1 MIKTVLLDLDDTILD
16 FKMSERVA
24 LTKTLNELSIEPTE
38 EIIKKYS
45 KYNISQWKRLELGEI
60 SREEVKV
67 NRYKLL
73 FDDIKVDASPQKA
86 TAIYEENLAHGHY
99 FVDGEMFMFAMKGSV
114 IETNDYNLY
123 VVSNGA
129 EKVQDG
135 RMKSAD
141 INHCFKGIFV
151 SEVVGF
157 EKPNVE
163 FFNKG
168 FSQIENFNADETV
181 IIGDSLSSD
190 IKGGKNA
197 KIKTVWFNPN
207 GLEYDDIVPDFQI
220 SSLDEIKPLLATL

>member
-1 MIKTVLLDLDDTILD
+1 MIKTVFLDLDDTILD

-24 LTKTLNELSIEPTE
+24 LIKTLKELDIEPTE

-45 KYNISQWKRLELGEI
+45 QYNISQWKRLELGEI
-60 SREEVKV
+60 GREEVKV
-67 NRYKLL
+67 NRFRLL
-73 FDDIKVDASPQKA
+73 FDDIAVDVSPEKA
-86 TAIYEENLAHGHY
+86 TEIYEEHLAHGHY
-99 FVDGEMFMFAMKGSV
+99 FVDGAKEMLDSIYK
-114 IETNDYNLY
+114 DYDLY
-123 VVSNGA
+123 LVSNGA
-129 EKVQDG
+129 KKVQEG
-135 RMKSAD
+135 RMKTAD

-163 FFNKG
+163 FFNKV
-168 FSQIENFNADETV
+168 FSQIDNFNPNEAV

-197 KIKTVWFNPN
+197 KIKTVWYNPN
-207 GLEYDDIVPDFQI
+207 GLEFSDIVPDYQI

>member
-24 LTKTLNELSIEPTE
+24 LTKTLNELNIEPTE

-73 FDDIKVDASPQKA
+73 FDDIKVDASPEKA
-86 TAIYEENLAHGHY
+86 TAIYEEHLAHGHY
-99 FVDGEMFMFAMKGSV
+99 FVDGAKEMLYSV
-114 IETNDYNLY
+114 YNDYNLY

-129 EKVQDG
+129 EKVQEG
-135 RMKSAD
+135 RMKTAD
-141 INHCFKGIFV
+141 INHCFKGIFI

-163 FFNKG
+163 FFNKV
-168 FSQIENFNADETV
+168 FSQIENFNADEAV

-207 GLEYDDIVPDFQI
+207 GLECDDIVPDFQI

>member
-60 SREEVKV
+60 S
-67 NRYKLL
+67 
-73 FDDIKVDASPQKA
+73 
-86 TAIYEENLAHGHY
+86 
-99 FVDGEMFMFAMKGSV
+99 
-114 IETNDYNLY
+114 
-123 VVSNGA
+123 
-129 EKVQDG
+129 KVQDG

-141 INHCFKGIFV
+141 INYCFKGIFV

-163 FFNKG
+163 FFNKV
-168 FSQIENFNADETV
+168 FSQIENFNADEAV

-207 GLEYDDIVPDFQI
+207 GLECDDIVPDFQI

>member
-1 MIKTVLLDLDDTILD
+1 MIKTVLFDLDDTILD

-24 LTKTLNELSIEPTE
+24 LSKTLIKLNIEPTE
-38 EIIKKYS
+38 EIISKYS

-60 SREEVKV
+60 DREEVKV

-73 FDDIKVDASPQKA
+73 FDDIGVDVSPKTA
-86 TAIYEENLAHGHY
+86 TEIYEENLAHGHY
-99 FVDGEMFMFAMKGSV
+99 FVDGAKEMLESV
-114 IETNDYNLY
+114 YKDYDLY
-123 VVSNGA
+123 LVSNGA
-129 EKVQDG
+129 KKVQEG
-135 RMKSAD
+135 RLSTAN

-163 FFNKG
+163 FFNKV
-168 FSQIENFNADETV
+168 FSQIENFDRKKTV

-207 GLEYDDIVPDFQI
+207 GLECSDIVPDYQI
-220 SSLDEIKPLLATL
+220 SSLSQIKSLLENI

>member
-1 MIKTVLLDLDDTILD
+1 MI
-16 FKMSERVA
+16 
-24 LTKTLNELSIEPTE
+24 
-38 EIIKKYS
+38 Y
-45 KYNISQWKRLELGEI
+45 Y
-60 SREEVKV
+60 
-67 NRYKLL
+67 YKLI
-73 FDDIKVDASPQKA
+73 FDDIKVDVSPQKA

-99 FVDGEMFMFAMKGSV
+99 FVDGAKEMLYS
-114 IETNDYNLY
+114 ICNDYNLY

-135 RMKSAD
+135 RMKSTD

-163 FFNKG
+163 FFNKV
-168 FSQIENFNADETV
+168 FSQIENFNADEAV

-190 IKGGKNA
+190 IKGGKKA

-207 GLEYDDIVPDFQI
+207 GLECDDIVPDFQI

>member
-24 LTKTLNELSIEPTE
+24 LTKTLNELNIKPTE

-99 FVDGEMFMFAMKGSV
+99 FVDGAKEMLYS
-114 IETNDYNLY
+114 IYNDYNLY

-163 FFNKG
+163 FFNKV
-168 FSQIENFNADETV
+168 FSQIENFNADEAV

-207 GLEYDDIVPDFQI
+207 GLEYGDIVPDFQI

>member
-24 LTKTLNELSIEPTE
+24 LTKTLNELNIEPTE

-99 FVDGEMFMFAMKGSV
+99 FVDGAKEMLYS
-114 IETNDYNLY
+114 IYNDYNLY

-129 EKVQDG
+129 EKVQEG
-135 RMKSAD
+135 RMSTAD
-141 INHCFKGIFV
+141 ISHCFKDIFI

-163 FFNKG
+163 FFNKV
-168 FSQIENFNADETV
+168 FSQIENFNADEAV

-207 GLEYDDIVPDFQI
+207 GLECDDIVPDFQI

>member
-73 FDDIKVDASPQKA
+73 FDDIKVDVSPQKA

-99 FVDGEMFMFAMKGSV
+99 FVDGAKEMLYS
-114 IETNDYNLY
+114 ICNDYNLY

-141 INHCFKGIFV
+141 INDCFKGIFV

-163 FFNKG
+163 FFNKV
-168 FSQIENFNADETV
+168 FSQIENFNADEAV

-207 GLEYDDIVPDFQI
+207 GLEYGDIVLIFK
-220 SSLDEIKPLLATL
+220 SHH

>member
-99 FVDGEMFMFAMKGSV
+99 FVDGAKEMLYS
-114 IETNDYNLY
+114 ICNDYNLY

-129 EKVQDG
+129 EKVQEG
-135 RMKSAD
+135 RMSTAD
-141 INHCFKGIFV
+141 ISHCFKDIFI

-157 EKPNVE
+157 EN
-163 FFNKG
+163 FNKV
-168 FSQIENFNADETV
+168 FSQIENFNADEAV

-207 GLEYDDIVPDFQI
+207 GLEHGDIVPDFQI

>member
-73 FDDIKVDASPQKA
+73 FDDIKVDVSPQKA

-99 FVDGEMFMFAMKGSV
+99 FVDGAKEMLYS
-114 IETNDYNLY
+114 ICNDYNLY

-129 EKVQDG
+129 EKVQEF
-135 RMKSAD
+135 
-141 INHCFKGIFV
+141 I

-163 FFNKG
+163 FFNKV
-168 FSQIENFNADETV
+168 FSQIENFNADEAV

-207 GLEYDDIVPDFQI
+207 GLEYGDIVPDFQI

>member
-73 FDDIKVDASPQKA
+73 FDDIKVDVSPQKA

-99 FVDGEMFMFAMKGSV
+99 FVDGAKEMLYS
-114 IETNDYNLY
+114 ICNDYNLY

-129 EKVQDG
+129 KKVQDG
-135 RMKSAD
+135 RM
-141 INHCFKGIFV
+141 
-151 SEVVGF
+151 
-157 EKPNVE
+157 
-163 FFNKG
+163 
-168 FSQIENFNADETV
+168 
-181 IIGDSLSSD
+181 IGDSLSSD

-207 GLEYDDIVPDFQI
+207 GLEYDDIVSDFQI

>member
-73 FDDIKVDASPQKA
+73 FDDIKVDVSPQKA

-99 FVDGEMFMFAMKGSV
+99 FVDGAKEMLYS
-114 IETNDYNLY
+114 ICNDYNLY

-129 EKVQDG
+129 END
-135 RMKSAD
+135 
-141 INHCFKGIFV
+141 CFKGIFV

-163 FFNKG
+163 FFNKV
-168 FSQIENFNADETV
+168 FSQIENFNADEAV

-207 GLEYDDIVPDFQI
+207 GLEYGDIVPDFQI

>member
-24 LTKTLNELSIEPTE
+24 LTKTLNELSIEATE

-73 FDDIKVDASPQKA
+73 FDDIKVDVSPQKA

-99 FVDGEMFMFAMKGSV
+99 FVYGAKEMLCS
-114 IETNDYNLY
+114 IYNDYNLY

-129 EKVQDG
+129 EKVQEG
-135 RMKSAD
+135 RMSTAD
-141 INHCFKGIFV
+141 ISHCFKDIFI

-163 FFNKG
+163 FFNKV
-168 FSQIENFNADETV
+168 FSQIENFNADEAV

-207 GLEYDDIVPDFQI
+207 GLEYGDIVPDFQI

>member
-24 LTKTLNELSIEPTE
+24 LTKTLNELNIEPTE

-73 FDDIKVDASPQKA
+73 FDDIKVDASPEKA

-99 FVDGEMFMFAMKGSV
+99 FVDGAKEMLYSV
-114 IETNDYNLY
+114 YNDYNLY

-129 EKVQDG
+129 EKVQEG

-141 INHCFKGIFV
+141 ISHCFKGIFI

-163 FFNKG
+163 FFNKV
-168 FSQIENFNADETV
+168 FSQIENFNADEAV

-207 GLEYDDIVPDFQI
+207 GLECNDIVPDFQI

>member
-99 FVDGEMFMFAMKGSV
+99 FVDGAK
-114 IETNDYNLY
+114 ETLYSICNDYNLY

-129 EKVQDG
+129 EKVQEG
-135 RMKSAD
+135 RMSTAD
-141 INHCFKGIFV
+141 ISHCFKDIFI

-163 FFNKG
+163 FFNKV
-168 FSQIENFNADETV
+168 FSQIENFNADEAV

-207 GLEYDDIVPDFQI
+207 GLEHGDIVPDFQI

>member
-24 LTKTLNELSIEPTE
+24 LTKTLNELNIEPTE

-99 FVDGEMFMFAMKGSV
+99 FVDGAKEMLYS
-114 IETNDYNLY
+114 IWNDYNLY

-129 EKVQDG
+129 KKVQEG
-135 RMKSAD
+135 RMSTAD
-141 INHCFKGIFV
+141 ISHCFKDIFI

-163 FFNKG
+163 FFNNV
-168 FSQIENFNADETV
+168 FSQIENFNADEAV

-207 GLEYDDIVPDFQI
+207 GLEYGDIVPDFQI
-220 SSLDEIKPLLATL
+220 SSLDEIKPLIATL

>member
-73 FDDIKVDASPQKA
+73 FDDIKVDASPEKA

-99 FVDGEMFMFAMKGSV
+99 FVDGAKEMLYS
-114 IETNDYNLY
+114 ICNDYNLY

-129 EKVQDG
+129 KKVQDG

-141 INHCFKGIFV
+141 ISHCFKGIFV

-163 FFNKG
+163 FFNKV
-168 FSQIENFNADETV
+168 FSQIENFNADEAV

-207 GLEYDDIVPDFQI
+207 GLECDDIVPDFQI

>member
-24 LTKTLNELSIEPTE
+24 LTKTLNELSIEATE

-73 FDDIKVDASPQKA
+73 FDDIKVDVSPQKA

-99 FVDGEMFMFAMKGSV
+99 FVDGAKEMLYS
-114 IETNDYNLY
+114 ICNDYNLY

-129 EKVQDG
+129 KKVQDG
-135 RMKSAD
+135 RMKS
-141 INHCFKGIFV
+141 
-151 SEVVGF
+151 
-157 EKPNVE
+157 
-163 FFNKG
+163 
-168 FSQIENFNADETV
+168 ADETV

>member
-24 LTKTLNELSIEPTE
+24 LTKTLNELNIEPTE

-86 TAIYEENLAHGHY
+86 TAIYEEHLAHGHY
-99 FVDGEMFMFAMKGSV
+99 FVDGAKEMLYS
-114 IETNDYNLY
+114 ICNDYNLY

-141 INHCFKGIFV
+141 INDCFKGIFV

-163 FFNKG
+163 FFNKV
-168 FSQIENFNADETV
+168 FSQIENFNADEAV
-181 IIGDSLSSD
+181 IIGDSL
-190 IKGGKNA
+190 
-197 KIKTVWFNPN
+197 V
-207 GLEYDDIVPDFQI
+207 
-220 SSLDEIKPLLATL
+220 

>member
-1 MIKTVLLDLDDTILD
+1 MKKILHTVIILLT
-16 FKMSERVA
+16 A
-24 LTKTLNELSIEPTE
+24 Q
-38 EIIKKYS
+38 KKC
-45 KYNISQWKRLELGEI
+45 
-60 SREEVKV
+60 
-67 NRYKLL
+67 
-73 FDDIKVDASPQKA
+73 F
-86 TAIYEENLAHGHY
+86 T
-99 FVDGEMFMFAMKGSV
+99 
-114 IETNDYNLY
+114 LY

-141 INHCFKGIFV
+141 INDCFKGIFV

-163 FFNKG
+163 FFNKV
-168 FSQIENFNADETV
+168 FSQIENFNADEAV

-207 GLEYDDIVPDFQI
+207 GLEYGDIVPDFQI

>member
-1 MIKTVLLDLDDTILD
+1 MIKTVFLDLDDTILD

-24 LTKTLNELSIEPTE
+24 LIKTLKELDIEPTE

-45 KYNISQWKRLELGEI
+45 QYNISQWKRLELGEI

-67 NRYKLL
+67 NRFRLL
-73 FDDIKVDASPQKA
+73 FDDIAVDVSPEI
-86 TAIYEENLAHGHY
+86 TTEIYEEHLAHGHY
-99 FVDGEMFMFAMKGSV
+99 FVDGAKEMLDSLYK
-114 IETNDYNLY
+114 DYDLY
-123 VVSNGA
+123 LVSNGA
-129 EKVQDG
+129 KKVQEG
-135 RMKSAD
+135 RMKTAD

-163 FFNKG
+163 FFNKV
-168 FSQIENFNADETV
+168 FSQIDNFNPNEAV

-197 KIKTVWFNPN
+197 KIKTVWYNPN
-207 GLEYDDIVPDFQI
+207 GLEFSDIVPDYQI

>member
-73 FDDIKVDASPQKA
+73 FDDIKVDASPEKA

-99 FVDGEMFMFAMKGSV
+99 FVDGAKEMLYS
-114 IETNDYNLY
+114 ICNDYNLNFMKNLVTSIWQFY
-123 VVSNGA
+123 VDGFRSMTLGRTLWLIIAIKLFIMFFILRLFFFPNYLNEAAGEGAKEDYVSSELIMRA
-129 EKVQDG
+129 G
-135 RMKSAD
+135 R
-141 INHCFKGIFV
+141 
-151 SEVVGF
+151 
-157 EKPNVE
+157 
-163 FFNKG
+163 
-168 FSQIENFNADETV
+168 
-181 IIGDSLSSD
+181 
-190 IKGGKNA
+190 
-197 KIKTVWFNPN
+197 
-207 GLEYDDIVPDFQI
+207 
-220 SSLDEIKPLLATL
+220 

>member
-1 MIKTVLLDLDDTILD
+1 MIKTVFLDLDDTILD

-24 LTKTLNELSIEPTE
+24 LIKTLNELDIEPTE

-45 KYNISQWKRLELGEI
+45 QYNISQWERLELGEI

-67 NRYKLL
+67 NRFRLL
-73 FDDIKVDASPQKA
+73 FDDIAVDASPEIT
-86 TAIYEENLAHGHY
+86 TAIYEEYLAHGHY
-99 FVDGEMFMFAMKGSV
+99 FVDGAKEMLDSLYK
-114 IETNDYNLY
+114 DYDLY
-123 VVSNGA
+123 LVSNGA
-129 EKVQDG
+129 KKVQEG
-135 RMKSAD
+135 RMKTAD

-163 FFNKG
+163 FFNKV
-168 FSQIENFNADETV
+168 FSQIDNFNPNEAV

-207 GLEYDDIVPDFQI
+207 GLEFSDIVPDYQI